1 MKKAAGRLITMG
13 VHTVTKRIK
22 SALVS
27 VFLLALLPGMS
38 SGAPLGQPKG
48 EIMLTVTGNITNTN
62 TPEKTAAF
70 DAAMLKA
77 IGIKEIKT
85 STTWTAGTPSFK
97 GPLARA
103 ILALVGAKG
112 TTVTAIALNDY
123 KVDIPMADFT
133 HYDVILAMTV
143 DDKPMSRRE
152 KGPLWIIYPRDD
164 HPDLKTPEMDSRFL
178 WQLKTLE
185 VH

>member
-1 MKKAAGRLITMG
+1 M
-13 VHTVTKRIK
+13 
-22 SALVS
+22 
-27 VFLLALLPGMS
+27 
-38 SGAPLGQPKG
+38 
-48 EIMLTVTGNITNTN
+48 
-62 TPEKTAAF
+62 
-70 DAAMLKA
+70 
-77 IGIKEIKT
+77 
-85 STTWTAGTPSFK
+85 
-97 GPLARA
+97 
-103 ILALVGAKG
+103 ALVGAKG

-133 HYDVILAMTV
+133 QYNVILAMTV